1 MLNNRLKPLLFG
13 AIVYA
18 GGVAAYLLY
27 MQSQFD
33 GFCRNLE
40 LPGLAG
46 GGSRPCSFYEYFS
59 ASLETPFWPY
69 TFWHAV
75 TIGAFLFLFLPALAG
90 LTVGHY
96 QRKYRRDNQVSQVK
110 E

>member
-1 MLNNRLKPLLFG
+1 MLNSSLKPFLYG
-13 AIVYA
+13 AVIYVGGIVI
-18 GGVAAYLLY
+18 YLLY

-59 ASLETPFWPY
+59 VSLETPFWPY

-75 TIGAFLFLFLPALAG
+75 TIGAFMFLFLPALTG

-96 QRKYRRDNQVSQVK
+96 QRKDLRANQVSQVK